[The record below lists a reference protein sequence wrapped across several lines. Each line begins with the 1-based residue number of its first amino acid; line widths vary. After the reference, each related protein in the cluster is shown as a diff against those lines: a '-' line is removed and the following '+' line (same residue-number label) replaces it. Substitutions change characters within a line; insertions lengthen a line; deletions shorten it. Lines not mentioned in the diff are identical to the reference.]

1 MMRSL
6 QNFIII
12 LTIATLASDG
22 IASPV
27 PENVKGNF
35 EKKIEK
41 NICFQNKGTPNRICR
56 CVRKKYLI

>member
-35 EKKIEK
+35 E
-41 NICFQNKGTPNRICR
+41 QSW
-56 CVRKKYLI
+56 KKYMFPKKKVPQIVFVDVYVRNT